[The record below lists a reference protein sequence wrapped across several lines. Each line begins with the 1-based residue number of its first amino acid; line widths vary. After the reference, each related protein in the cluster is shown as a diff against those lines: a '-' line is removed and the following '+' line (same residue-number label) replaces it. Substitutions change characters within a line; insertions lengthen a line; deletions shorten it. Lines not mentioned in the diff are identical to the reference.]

1 MTDSFKYYAF
11 ISYSHADFR
20 WGKRLERKLAGF
32 KMPATLCSERGW
44 ERKPINPIFFAPYDI
59 QPGDLDEELKSRLRA
74 SRNLI
79 VICSPDSAQSEWVGK
94 EIKYFH
100 DLGRDK
106 NIFFFI
112 VRGEPHSQD
121 PKTECFNP
129 ICNELNIPEILGA
142 NIHEKVYPLPY
153 LNRQRAYVQL
163 VSKLLGVEFDSIW
176 QRHKR
181 LLLWKWIGYLLLG
194 VLFVLSTCLAWG
206 MSKDTT
212 VAITSH
218 EIFPV
223 NNQLPPLQDMIV
235 SISLDEETKIDT
247 MREIGDVVLFHH
259 VPKRYL
265 HKPIRI
271 NISHSDFTPLF
282 EEIDSSFVLKSDMS
296 IPIRRDTNEYG
307 DICVKLICR
316 STKLTMP
323 HTMVIVNGDTLY
335 TNEEG
340 TLNYHILYSK
350 QADGYRF
357 YVPKYNYS
365 DSIHMPSQ
373 ENGVIIIS
381 DIQKN
386 LKKIPL

>member
-121 PKTECFNP
+121 PKKECFNP
-129 ICNELNIPEILGA
+129 ICNELSIPEILGA
-142 NIHEKVYPLPY
+142 NIHEHVYHLPY

-181 LLLWKWIGYLLLG
+181 LLLWRWIGYLFLG

-206 MSKDTT
+206 MSKDTS
-212 VAITSH
+212 VEVEVQDI
-218 EIFPV
+218 IPV
-223 NNQLPPLQDMIV
+223 NPQLPPLQDMIV
-235 SISLDEETKIDT
+235 SLYLDEELKTDT
-247 MREIGDVVLFHH
+247 VRAAGDMVVFHH
-259 VPKRYL
+259 VPIRYI
-265 HKPIRI
+265 HKPARI
-271 NISHSDFTPLF
+271 SISHSDFTPLF
-282 EEIDSSFVLKSDMS
+282 KEIDTTLVLGTKNA
-296 IPIRRDTNEYG
+296 IPIMRDTNEYG
-307 DICVKLICR
+307 DIRVKLVNR
-316 STKLTMP
+316 STKSVLSR
-323 HTMVIVNGDTLY
+323 TMVIVNDDTLR
-335 TNEEG
+335 TDNEG
-340 TLNYHILYSK
+340 ILHHHVRYSK
-350 QADGYRF
+350 QAKGYRLF
-357 YVPKYNYS
+357 VPAFNFS
-365 DSIHMPSQ
+365 DSIYMPTQ
-373 ENGVIIIS
+373 ENGIILINNT
-381 DIQKN
+381 K
-386 LKKIPL
+386 